1 MIKTITA
8 AHGQKWESIE
18 GLEQASVIRK
28 HPVTVVED
36 PTIDAE
42 RILNGLE
49 IQVIDAY
56 GYQREL
62 SIVRKQHYS
71 WPSEQVG
78 TMTTQREGEYQSGVP
93 FEPITGVP
101 IMSTRLKSDGIVWVI
116 SAYKHPFRP
125 AVETVVTPTVALR
138 LIDRIWQL
146 ATEYPIL
153 IFNSTNEIN
162 GGRTRDTITGPRAA
176 GFVRFHDRLLEGETP
191 SVRLLK

>member
-36 PTIDAE
+36 PMIDAE

-71 WPSEQVG
+71 MRSEQ
-78 TMTTQREGEYQSGVP
+78 MS
-93 FEPITGVP
+93 EP
-101 IMSTRLKSDGIVWVI
+101 RLRSDGIVWVV

-125 AVETVVTPTVALR
+125 AVQTVVTPAVALR
-138 LIDRIWQL
+138 LIDRIWDL

-153 IFNSTNEIN
+153 IFNSTNEFH
-162 GGRTRDTITGPRAA
+162 GGKARDIATGPRAA
-176 GFVRFHDRLLEGETP
+176 GFVHFHDRLLAGETP
-191 SVRLLK
+191 SVKLLK